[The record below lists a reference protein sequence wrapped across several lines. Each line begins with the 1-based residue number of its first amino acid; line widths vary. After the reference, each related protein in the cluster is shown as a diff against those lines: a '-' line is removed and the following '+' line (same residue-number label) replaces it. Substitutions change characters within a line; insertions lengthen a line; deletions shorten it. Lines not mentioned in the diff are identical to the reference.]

1 MEIDARVND
10 LHEMAAIGNL
20 KAVLHYCQSGVDIN
34 AQNKMNGW
42 TALHWA
48 SHRGHEP
55 VVRAL
60 LMRGA
65 HRDVKNSKGQI
76 PEDLAKTPDICK
88 LFDKEPVQASGSDEQ
103 EGKTPS
109 FVPAYLAQPDL
120 SKLWSLP
127 DGSTDDP
134 KLNQEAFVLSNPK
147 LPASTPAP
155 KTSVSSPGSVIPPPA
170 SKPTESTHS
179 YDAKEILVYRESVS
193 DDSILGAIFANVE
206 DTIERTIELIMEE
219 IDYVPQEFSLSRFN
233 GSKTIPVSVRQYSR
247 KTGDFFRGQEDAI
260 VLVSKDWIE

>member
-1 MEIDARVND
+1 
-10 LHEMAAIGNL
+10 MAAIGNL

-34 AQNKMNGW
+34 AQNNMNGW

-65 HRDVKNSKGQI
+65 SKDVKNNKGQI
-76 PEDLAKTPDICK
+76 PEDLAKIPDICK
-88 LFDKEPVQASGSDEQ
+88 LFGKEYVQASGLDEQ
-103 EGKTPS
+103 EGKKPS

-134 KLNQEAFVLSNPK
+134 KLNQEAFALSNPK
-147 LPASTPAP
+147 LPPSTPAP
-155 KTSVSSPGSVIPPPA
+155 KTSVSSPGFVTSPSA
-170 SKPTESTHS
+170 NKPTESNHS
-179 YDAKEILVYRESVS
+179 YDAKEILVYCESAL
-193 DDSILGAIFANVE
+193 DDNLLGAIFANVE
-206 DTIERTIELIMEE
+206 DTIERTIELIKEE
-219 IDYVPQEFSLSRFN
+219 IDNVPQEFSLSRFN
-233 GSKTIPVSVRQYSR
+233 GSKTIPVNVKQYSR

-260 VLVSKDWIE
+260 VLVSKHQKE